1 MAFTSRRGDRSRIVS
16 RVIDDETVEV
26 LQAYIEQVDTQ
37 ARQLR
42 MS

>member
-1 MAFTSRRGDRSRIVS
+1 
-16 RVIDDETVEV
+16 VIDDETVDV